1 MRNAGW
7 ITAGLVGAGAL
18 APAAAGQEE
27 DRQWFG
33 GQPWW
38 TWDHVTGDWGGL
50 RTEAEDAG
58 LTLDVSYT
66 WEDSSVFRGGLR
78 RGAST
83 RSLFDANLTLDL
95 APKFGIEGGSVY
107 ADFYSTDDG
116 NPGGSQDA
124 GDFQGI
130 SNIETADNLDQLG
143 ELWYQQ
149 ELFDGHLRVKIG
161 KIDAGED
168 FALAQ
173 SGADF
178 LNYSAGYIQ
187 TIFPLPS
194 FPDSAAG
201 VVAFVYPIDG
211 VYMGAGFFDGASGVD
226 GVNTG
231 ANGLETFLSDE
242 QSDDWF
248 WIGETGYSW
257 GGGGE
262 GAPGRIAGGG
272 WYHTGQFERFDGG
285 VADGTGGFYA
295 LAEQRVWSPDPDDA
309 ESERGAW
316 VFVEWG
322 WANDE
327 VSEAAG
333 QYSAGLS
340 VTGPLDWRPSDA
352 TGVFVSTVDLSANAG
367 FAEDE
372 TAIEVF
378 YKLQLTPFLSVTP
391 DLQYIVHPSGDPAV
405 NNALVGILR
414 FVVDF

>member
-1 MRNAGW
+1 MAQGRAD
-7 ITAGLVGAGAL
+7 
-18 APAAAGQEE
+18 
-27 DRQWFG
+27 DRSWFG
-33 GQPWW
+33 GRPWW
-38 TWDHVTGDWGGL
+38 EWDTATGDWDGL
-50 RTEAEDAG
+50 RTAAGDAG
-58 LTLDVSYT
+58 LTLGVSYT
-66 WEDSSVFRGGLR
+66 WEASSVFRGGLA
-78 RGAST
+78 RGGST

-95 APKFGIEGGSVY
+95 APKFGIEGGSAY
-107 ADFYSTDDG
+107 IDFYSTDDG

-124 GDFQGI
+124 GDFQGF
-130 SNIETADNLDQLG
+130 SNIETADNLDQIG

-149 ELFDGHLRVKIG
+149 ELFSGHLRVKLG
-161 KIDAGED
+161 KLDAGED
-168 FALAQ
+168 FALVP

-178 LNYSAGYIQ
+178 LNYSASYIQ

-201 VVAFVYPIDG
+201 AVAFIYPTDG
-211 VYMGAGFFDGASGVD
+211 LYTGAGFFDGASGVD
-226 GVNTG
+226 RINTG
-231 ANGLETFLSDE
+231 SNGLESFLSDT

-248 WIGETGYSW
+248 WIGEAGCSW
-257 GGGGE
+257 GGE
-262 GAPGRIAGGG
+262 GAAAPGRIAGGV
-272 WYHTGQFERFDGG
+272 WYHTGQFARFDGG

-295 LAEQRVWSPDPDDA
+295 LAEQRLWSPDASDA
-309 ESERGAW
+309 ESGRGAW

-340 VTGPLDWRPSDA
+340 VTGPLDWRPADA
-352 TGVFVSTVDLSANAG
+352 AGVFISTVDLSENAG

-378 YKLQLTPFLSVTP
+378 YRIQVTPFISVTP
-391 DLQYIVHPSGDPAV
+391 DLQYIVHPSGDPDV